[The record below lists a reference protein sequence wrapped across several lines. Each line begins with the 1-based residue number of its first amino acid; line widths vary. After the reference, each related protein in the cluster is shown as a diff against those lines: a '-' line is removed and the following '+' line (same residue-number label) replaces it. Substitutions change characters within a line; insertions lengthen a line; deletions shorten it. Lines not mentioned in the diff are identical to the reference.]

1 MKPLFLQ
8 PIISNEENIFSLSI
22 SDLMTALLLVFIL
35 ILSGISLKLAKQQE
49 ENRERLDMISVQ
61 EEAKRRIIAQLKG
74 EMDQFDIEVDPKT
87 GAIRIKEA
95 ILFEFGRAEL
105 KKNGKQF
112 LHQFIP
118 RYVEILFAKREIRE
132 QIGQVIIEG
141 HTDNIGDYLYNMK
154 LSMDRAYNVVFYV
167 YSEKFANFDYKDILR
182 KKLSADGRS
191 FVNPIS
197 ANDTKEGRSRNR
209 RVEFKF
215 SFKDWT
221 ILQNEQFNNW
231 SNNEYSKKSAQF

>member
-8 PIISNEENIFSLSI
+8 PIISNDENIFSLSI
-22 SDLMTALLLVFIL
+22 SDL
-35 ILSGISLKLAKQQE
+35 GISLKLAEQQE
-49 ENRERLDMISVQ
+49 ENKKYLDTISAQ
-61 EEAKRRIIAQLKG
+61 QEAKRRIIAQLKG

-95 ILFEFGRAEL
+95 ILFEFGKFEL
-105 KKNGKQF
+105 KEKGKEF
-112 LHQFIP
+112 LDKFIP
-118 RYVEILFAKREIRE
+118 RYVEILFAKKEIRE

-167 YSEKFANFDYKDILR
+167 YSEEFTDFDYNDILI

-191 FVNPIS
+191 FANPIS
-197 ANDTKEGRSRNR
+197 ENDTIEGRRRNR

-221 ILQNEQFNNW
+221 ILQSEQFNTW
-231 SNNEYSKKSAQF
+231 SDNGCSKKPAQF

>member
-8 PIISNEENIFSLSI
+8 PIISNDENIFSLSI

-35 ILSGISLKLAKQQE
+35 ILSGISLKLAEQQE
-49 ENRERLDMISVQ
+49 ENKKYLDTISAQ
-61 EEAKRRIIAQLKG
+61 QEAKRRIIAQLKG
-74 EMDQFDIEVDPKT
+74 EMDQFNIEVDPKT

-95 ILFEFGRAEL
+95 ILFEFGKFEL
-105 KKNGKQF
+105 KEKGKEF
-112 LHQFIP
+112 LDKFIP
-118 RYVEILFAKREIRE
+118 RYVEILFAKKEIRE

-167 YSEKFANFDYKDILR
+167 YSEEFTDFDYNDILI

-191 FVNPIS
+191 FANPIS
-197 ANDTKEGRSRNR
+197 ENDTIEG
-209 RVEFKF
+209 
-215 SFKDWT
+215 
-221 ILQNEQFNNW
+221 
-231 SNNEYSKKSAQF
+231 SAL

>member
-8 PIISNEENIFSLSI
+8 PIISNDENIFSLSI

-35 ILSGISLKLAKQQE
+35 ILAGISLKLAEQQE
-49 ENRERLDMISVQ
+49 KNKKYLDTISAQ
-61 EEAKRRIIAQLKG
+61 QEAKRRIIAQLKG

-95 ILFEFGRAEL
+95 ILFEFGKFEL
-105 KKNGKQF
+105 KEKGKEF
-112 LHQFIP
+112 LDKFIP
-118 RYVEILFAKREIRE
+118 RYVEILFAKKDIRE
-132 QIGQVIIEG
+132 QIGQIIIEG
-141 HTDNIGDYLYNMK
+141 HTDNIGDYLYNMN
-154 LSMDRAYNVVFYV
+154 LSMDRAYNVVHYV
-167 YSEKFANFDYKDILR
+167 YSEKFTDFDYKDILR

-197 ANDTKEGRSRNR
+197 ENDTIEGRRKNR

-221 ILQNEQFNNW
+221 TLQSEQFNN
-231 SNNEYSKKSAQF
+231 N

>member
-8 PIISNEENIFSLSI
+8 PVIPNEENIFSLSI

-61 EEAKRRIIAQLKG
+61 EEAKRRIIAQLRG

-118 RYVEILFAKREIRE
+118 RYVEILFAKREIKE

-154 LSMDRAYNVVFYV
+154 LSMDRAYNVVHYV
-167 YSEKFANFDYKDILR
+167 YSEEFVDFDYKDILR

-197 ANDTKEGRSRNR
+197 ENNTIEGRRSNR

-231 SNNEYSKKSAQF
+231 SNNEHS

>member
-8 PIISNEENIFSLSI
+8 PIISNDENIFSLSI

-35 ILSGISLKLAKQQE
+35 ILSGISLKLAEQQE
-49 ENRERLDMISVQ
+49 ENKKYLDTISAQ
-61 EEAKRRIIAQLKG
+61 QEAKRRIIAQLKG
-74 EMDQFDIEVDPKT
+74 EMDQFNIEVDPKT

-95 ILFEFGRAEL
+95 ILFEFGKFEL
-105 KKNGKQF
+105 KEKGKEF
-112 LHQFIP
+112 LDKFIP
-118 RYVEILFAKREIRE
+118 RYVEILFAKKEIRE

-167 YSEKFANFDYKDILR
+167 YSEEFTDFDYNDILI

-191 FVNPIS
+191 FANPIS
-197 ANDTKEGRSRNR
+197 ENDTIEGRRRNR

-221 ILQNEQFNNW
+221 TLQNKQFNNW
-231 SNNEYSKKSAQF
+231 GNNEYSKKPAQF